1 MKRDGGTGKMI
12 EVHCSPLGSPGTP
25 LVGPNR
31 GLAWNQTLTYI
42 SQVTR
47 FKTWQKQSQHMTPTM
62 SRNGSY
68 LLPPN

>member
-42 SQVTR
+42 
-47 FKTWQKQSQHMTPTM
+47 
-62 SRNGSY
+62 Y
-68 LLPPN
+68 LRLPGLKLGNDSHNTQLLQ